1 MYQLMKLIILILLLI
16 SENTFACIPSVTTK
30 PTLSFIVEPVFLK
43 EIDSNSQRARVKA
56 ILHLSASGKVL
67 KISHLEVEPA
77 NLPKEPILRAIRHAK
92 FIPGMMN
99 ERRIEVEDYEFVW
112 EFELNKKLSI
122 NLD

>member
-16 SENTFACIPSVTTK
+16 SENALACFQSVTTK
-30 PTLSFIVEPVFLK
+30 PTLSFIVEPIFLK
-43 EIDSNSQRARVKA
+43 EIDTNSQRARVKA
-56 ILHLSASGKVL
+56 ILHLSTTGKVL
-67 KISHLEVEPA
+67 KISQLEIEPA
-77 NLPKEPILRAIRHAK
+77 NLPKESILKSIRNAK

-99 ERRIEVEDYEFVW
+99 QRRIEVEDYEFVW